1 VTAAGRTANLTPTTE
16 PAQVGRL
23 ARLLRSPRR
32 RFAALAIVA
41 AVGGGVLVAHSAL
54 AMDHM
59 GDGTGMC
66 VAVLDASLLAT
77 GVALLHRRARPT
89 PSRHPTVLLR
99 PATVAPAPVLPIPAR
114 SRAGPVALQVFRS

>member
-1 VTAAGRTANLTPTTE
+1 VTAGGRTASATATTGL
-16 PAQVGRL
+16 AGVGRL
-23 ARLLRSPRR
+23 ARLLRSQRR

-41 AVGGGVLVAHSAL
+41 AVGGGVVVTHSAL

-77 GVALLHRRARPT
+77 GVALLHRRARPA

-99 PATVAPAPVLPIPAR
+99 PATVALAPALPIPAR
-114 SRAGPVALQVFRS
+114 SRAGPAALQVFRS